1 MEDLTEAQVASLTAY
16 LSSTTISELPP
27 RTPVVDPAGRRELLA
42 GEKDK
47 ISEKQ
52 REEEDWGRQTL
63 IENELRNKIN
73 RDIGTL
79 ISIGTYRGRRFVLSF
94 PATPALELPRLTPLL
109 CPVSLL

>member
-27 RTPVVDPAGRRELLA
+27 RTPVVDPAGQRELLA
-42 GEKDK
+42 GEKDE

-79 ISIGTYRGRRFVLSF
+79 ISIGTYRGRRFVLSL
-94 PATPALELPRLTPLL
+94 PATPALRLPRLMPLL